1 MLFLLSLE
9 ERSSVEKEQIISL
22 EMTAIGELSH
32 RISWLLAACIPCVL
46 AADLH
51 WHSASP
57 FVLWSYWLC
66 TEALGKLRSCPGGG
80 EEKGMKSGFSVCAY
94 RARCDLLHE
103 IW

>member
-22 EMTAIGELSH
+22 EMTAIGELSR
-32 RISWLLAACIPCVL
+32 RISWLLAAYIPCVL

-80 EEKGMKSGFSVCAY
+80 GGGDEIRVFSLC
-94 RARCDLLHE
+94 L
-103 IW
+103 